1 MVLGCVASKYPID
14 SVPKLKIDSRLIG
27 DWKIKDSDTNER
39 FSLSRASDNEYLIMY
54 KDSKFETQQPFYGY
68 LSEVNKALFLN
79 GYRGEDTTMGY
90 LLLKIININ
99 ADATEITATNVIDTT
114 LKYARSS
121 QVIRKRVEKNL
132 NNRSF
137 YGSPS
142 AVFYK
147 VN

>member
-54 KDSKFETQQPFYGY
+54 KDSKFETQQQFYGY

-79 GYRGEDTTMGY
+79 GYRREDTTMGY
-90 LLLKIININ
+90 LC
-99 ADATEITATNVIDTT
+99 
-114 LKYARSS
+114 
-121 QVIRKRVEKNL
+121 
-132 NNRSF
+132 
-137 YGSPS
+137 
-142 AVFYK
+142 
-147 VN
+147 

>member
-54 KDSKFETQQPFYGY
+54 KDSKFETQQQFYGY

-99 ADATEITATNVIDTT
+99 ADATEITATNIIDTT